1 MTSKPQLLFAFVFL
15 IIFTDFTG
23 AILHRIVHINGKR
36 GSLAEHRETA
46 KAKHRGI

>member
-15 IIFTDFTG
+15 IICTDFTG
-23 AILHRIVHINGKR
+23 AVLHRILHIHGKR
-36 GSLAEHRETA
+36 ESLAEHRETA

>member
-1 MTSKPQLLFAFVFL
+1 MTSKPQLLFTFVFL

-23 AILHRIVHINGKR
+23 AILHRIVHVYGKR
-36 GSLAEHRETA
+36 GSLAEHRETT